1 MEIPGLGEKRVKA
14 LLRRFGSAKR
24 LKLATR
30 EEISD
35 VAGIGTNLAEE
46 ILRQLKQAP

>member
-1 MEIPGLGEKRVKA
+1 MDIPGLGEMRVTA

-24 LKLATR
+24 LKLATL

-35 VAGIGTNLAEE
+35 VAGIGPALAQE
-46 ILRQLKQAP
+46 ILNQLK